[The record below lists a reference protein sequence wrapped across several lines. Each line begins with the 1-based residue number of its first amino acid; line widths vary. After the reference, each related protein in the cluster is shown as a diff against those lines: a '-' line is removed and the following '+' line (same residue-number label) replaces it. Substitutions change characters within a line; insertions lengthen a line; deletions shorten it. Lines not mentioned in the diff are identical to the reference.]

1 MMFEVTSLR
10 IRGTSIGLRRFP
22 ERGMGFRSKSVSI
35 ATTQT
40 TMAATSLDG
49 SFQTTSKAGDVSL
62 ARQRRRRTTK
72 RSGNRSL
79 NQTEPQNGDARSL
92 SLSQSSG
99 SMLLATPSAQPPTPV
114 SGSLSATTG
123 TARQRRSQRKRESL
137 HKTVTASVE
146 PQPVLT
152 TQHELEDS
160 TAGVASLLE
169 RNLDQTDGGGEAR
182 GQGRGPESQ
191 GEVSPESQ
199 GEVIVNHS
207 TESADHRTSEEYR
220 EQDHQHQS
228 ESSPPI
234 NGETAPSN

>member
-1 MMFEVTSLR
+1 
-10 IRGTSIGLRRFP
+10 
-22 ERGMGFRSKSVSI
+22 MGFRSKSVSI
-35 ATTQT
+35 ATIQT

-49 SFQTTSKAGDVSL
+49 SFQTTPKAGDVSL

-72 RSGNRSL
+72 RSENRSL
-79 NQTEPQNGDARSL
+79 NQTEPQNGPVS
-92 SLSQSSG
+92 
-99 SMLLATPSAQPPTPV
+99 LLATPSAHPPTPV

-123 TARQRRSQRKRESL
+123 TARQRRSRRKRETL
-137 HKTVTASVE
+137 RKTVTASVE

-182 GQGRGPESQ
+182 GQGRGTEAQ
-191 GEVSPESQ
+191 DEM
-199 GEVIVNHS
+199 IVNHS
-207 TESADHRTSEEYR
+207 TESPDHRMSEEHQ
-220 EQDHQHQS
+220 EDHQHQS
-228 ESSPPI
+228 ESGPLI